1 MEFRHLRYLV
11 AIAEEMSFTRAAARL
26 HTAQP
31 ALSVQ
36 IRQLED
42 ELEVELID
50 RSRRAIA
57 LTEAGAIMVAE
68 ARELLRARDR
78 AIELVRKTGTGTIG
92 KLAVGFVPSASNVT
106 LPPLLRAFT
115 TTHPDVTLTLRE
127 MAPDLLVTALRE
139 GRLDVCFLY
148 LPFDD
153 ASMARHVVS
162 REEFVLAL
170 PADHRLVSSARVQV
184 SDLRDEAFVMPARHG
199 MPGLNAQVLGICH
212 DAGFEPNLVQDDVWL
227 VQTIVGL
234 VAAGSGVALVPA
246 NAKALSPAGVVY
258 RSLSGVEA
266 HLAELA
272 AVWRHEERSPV
283 LMEFISGLRAGPL
296 RAPVSGLAPGAPRG
310 LTGADRT

>member
-1 MEFRHLRYLV
+1 MEFRHLRYLLAV
-11 AIAEEMSFTRAAARL
+11 AEEMSFTRAATRL

-42 ELEVELID
+42 ELGVELID
-50 RSRRAIA
+50 RSRRAIK
-57 LTEAGAIMVAE
+57 LTAAGTIMVAE

-78 AIELVRKTGTGTIG
+78 AIELVRKTGTGSIG
-92 KLAVGFVPSASNVT
+92 KLTVGFVPSASNAT

-115 TTHPDVTLTLRE
+115 TGHPNVTLTLRE
-127 MAPDLLVTALRE
+127 MAPDPLVEALHER
-139 GRLDVCFLY
+139 RLDVCFIY

-153 ASMARHVVS
+153 HSLARQVVS

-170 PADHRLVSSARVQV
+170 PEGHRLASSDRVEV
-184 SDLRDEAFVMPARHG
+184 TDLREELFVMPARHG

-212 DAGFEPNLVQDDVWL
+212 AAGFEPRLVQDDVWL

-246 NAKALSPAGVVY
+246 NAQVMSPAGVVY
-258 RSLSGVEA
+258 RRLRGAGQQRV
-266 HLAELA
+266 ELA
-272 AVWRHEERSPV
+272 AVWRRDDRSPV
-283 LMEFISGLRAGPL
+283 LEQFISGLLRPPAG
-296 RAPVSGLAPGAPRG
+296 V
-310 LTGADRT
+310 ADAWHEMTSAS